1 MNLKELKSPL
11 SVYWDIGPASRGTAF
26 HRKVCDELI
35 ENKVLSLNLTET
47 GVSLSSEC
55 SSVLE
60 RFMREPIAVSL
71 TVSPTALNAES
82 LLFLRGLKLR
92 ALLAKVA
99 SREELHHIA
108 DLQREA
114 GVLRLGVSMEID
126 RHNVVH
132 LPEVLSFC
140 ITHGLVNLVLPM
152 QRLTKE
158 MDCFC
163 LSAAERLE
171 LAAALKG
178 MERLRSLKIVIHDPF
193 LWRAFYPSVIF
204 PEGGCQ
210 AANTMMYLSPE
221 ADVYPCP
228 SLPIRLGSLL
238 KESFKELVLSQKKIE
253 LRKVLTAPPKACG
266 DCDEL
271 HLCLGGCRG
280 RAYRMMGSLA
290 EPDPVCQEWRRN

>member
-11 SVYWDIGPASRGTAF
+11 SVYWDIGQASPQGTAF

-35 ENKVLSLNLTET
+35 ENKVLSLNLTEP

-55 SSVLE
+55 LSVLE

-71 TVSPTALNAES
+71 TVAPGALNAES
-82 LLFLRGLKLR
+82 LLLLRDLKLR
-92 ALLAKVA
+92 ALLVKAA
-99 SREELHHIA
+99 SREGLHQIA
-108 DLQREA
+108 DLRRDA
-114 GVLRLGVSMEID
+114 GALPLGISIEID

-132 LPEVLSFC
+132 LPEFLSFC
-140 ITHGLVNLVLPM
+140 ITNGLVNLVLPM
-152 QRLTKE
+152 QRLTNE

-163 LSAAERLE
+163 PSAGERLE

-178 MERLRSLKIVIHDPF
+178 MERLESLKIIIHDPF

-210 AANTMMYLSPE
+210 AANTMLYLSPE

-228 SLPIRLGSLL
+228 SLPIKLGSLL
-238 KESFKELVLSQKKIE
+238 KESFKELVLSQKKKE
-253 LRKVLTAPPKACG
+253 LRKVLTAPPRTCG

-280 RAYRMMGSLA
+280 RAYRMKGSLT
-290 EPDPVCQEWRRN
+290 EPDPACR